1 MMIKRLYLLLL
12 LLTTLTLSTAA
23 QQQLS
28 DSALVVQMLTEAPAD
43 ASPLHFACLLKGRPY
58 VSHTLEVN
66 DREQLVVNLRQ
77 LDCTTL
83 VENAATMALC
93 VASGRRTYADY
104 CRLLTQLRY
113 RQGRLEG
120 YTSRLHYFTD
130 WINDNVALGLV
141 SDQATAEAP
150 FTAVQT
156 VSVDYMSR
164 HPQSYRALKSHP
176 EMVPTIA
183 AQEQR
188 LTGQKHRY
196 IPKAQIRNTPA
207 LRKVVHDGD
216 ILAIT
221 CTKQGLDIAHV
232 GIAVWHADGLHML
245 HASSLKKKVIEDPL
259 TLSAYL
265 KGHPSFTGIRVI
277 RVQSSTDRAS
287 W

>member
-1 MMIKRLYLLLL
+1 MKRLYFLLLL
-12 LLTTLTLSTAA
+12 AVLMLSTSA
-23 QQQLS
+23 QPLQPS
-28 DSALVVQMLTEAPAD
+28 DSILVTRMLAEAPAD
-43 ASPLHFACLLKGRPY
+43 ASPLHFARLLKGRPY

-66 DREQLVVNLRQ
+66 DEEQLVVNLRQ

-83 VENAATMALC
+83 VESAATMALC
-93 VASGRRTYADY
+93 VGSGQRTYGDY
-104 CRLLTQLRY
+104 CRFLTQLRY
-113 RQGRLEG
+113 RQGRIDG
-120 YTSRLHYFTD
+120 YPSRLHYFTD

-141 SDQATAEAP
+141 RDLATVKAP

-164 HPQSYRALKSHP
+164 HPQSYKALTNHP
-176 EMVPTIA
+176 EFVSVIA
-183 AQEQR
+183 AQER
-188 LTGQKHRY
+188 HATGQKHRY
-196 IPKAQIRNTPA
+196 IPKAQIRNTT
-207 LRKVVHDGD
+207 LLCQVIHDGD

-221 CTKQGLDIAHV
+221 CTRQGLDIAHV

-277 RVQSSTDRAS
+277 RVQSSTARAS